1 MWHFFGLQTTTA
13 TLSDRPKEKF
23 SKHWMFLII
32 HAVTTKEIAEI
43 NFGQTGP
50 SGGDEWQCLTNQQES
65 LFRPFKENEFVQMF

>member
-1 MWHFFGLQTTTA
+1 MAFFGLQTTIA
-13 TLSDRPKEKF
+13 TLLDRPKEKF
-23 SKHWMFLII
+23 SKHWMFVII

-50 SGGDEWQCLTNQQES
+50 SGGDEWQDQQES